1 MSLSGTDSYEGA
13 EGLPPLVLRALGLA
27 RELGFPS
34 SCRVEQG
41 RLLHAL
47 AAGAATKIGETGTGC
62 GVGLA
67 WLASGRRAGVSIT
80 TVERDAERAGR
91 VRELFA
97 DVPDVEVIHDDYTA
111 ILRDVPFDLLVVDG
125 GGNGKQTP
133 AVRPSEVLSP
143 FGSIVIDDFTPM
155 ASWPPTYHGAP
166 DEARIGWL
174 SHPELLCTEVRLAPD
189 LSTIIGTYRP

>member
-1 MSLSGTDSYEGA
+1 MSLSGTDSYDGA
-13 EGLPPLVLRALGLA
+13 DGLPPLVRRAVALA
-27 RELGFPS
+27 KELGFPS

-47 AAGAATKIGETGTGC
+47 AAGATAKIGETGTGC

-67 WLASGRRAGVSIT
+67 WLASGRRSGVSIT
-80 TVERDAERAGR
+80 TVERDAERVAR

-97 DVPDVEVIHDDYTA
+97 DVPDVKVIHDDYTA
-111 ILRDVPFDLLVVDG
+111 ILRGAPYDLLIVDG

-155 ASWPPTYHGAP
+155 TSWPPTHLGAP
-166 DEARIGWL
+166 DEARIAWL
-174 SHPELLCTEVRLAPD
+174 THPELLSTEVLLARD